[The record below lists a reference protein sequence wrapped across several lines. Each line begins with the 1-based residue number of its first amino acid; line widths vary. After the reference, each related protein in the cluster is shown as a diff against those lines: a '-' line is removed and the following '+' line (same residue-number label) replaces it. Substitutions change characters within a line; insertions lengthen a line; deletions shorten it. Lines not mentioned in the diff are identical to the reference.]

1 MQYVV
6 ESNEECE
13 RVSRTVYVSMH
24 LEMKIQSCSYRDGTS
39 EVLSWLPSASVPAV
53 APLGISMAPRS
64 VHPRDAL
71 IDSPTAAECAA
82 APAIRRHAPTDE

>member
-13 RVSRTVYVSMH
+13 RVSRTDYISID
-24 LEMKIQSCSYRDGTS
+24 LEMKIQSCSYKDGTS
-39 EVLSWLPSASVPAV
+39 EVLFWLPSASVPLR
-53 APLGISMAPRS
+53 PWGSLAPRS
-64 VHPRDAL
+64 AHPRDAL